1 MIKHAA
7 LPFNRSVRLGLALA
21 AAMTLAGCFG
31 AGSSGLGEAP
41 QGVDTAR
48 WKVDASD
55 CMRRADR
62 LAGEDMERSSGAAS
76 GSSSLSQ
83 DMARM
88 DARKAR
94 DRYYRNCLASKGYK
108 QS

>member
-1 MIKHAA
+1 MIKYS
-7 LPFNRSVRLGLALA
+7 LTLFNPSARLGLVLA
-21 AAMTLAGCFG
+21 AVITLSGCFG
-31 AGSSGLGEAP
+31 AGTSGLGEAP

-62 LAGEDMERSSGAAS
+62 LAGEDMERSAGAAS
-76 GSSSLSQ
+76 GSSVLSQ
-83 DMARM
+83 DLARM

-108 QS
+108 AQ

>member
-1 MIKHAA
+1 MMKHSHSR
-7 LPFNRSVRLGLALA
+7 FNHLVRPGLALA
-21 AAMTLAGCFG
+21 VALALSGCFG
-31 AGSSGLGEAP
+31 AGSAGLGEAP

-48 WKVDASD
+48 WKMDATD

-62 LAGEDMERSSGAAS
+62 LAGEDMERSAGAAS
-76 GSSSLSQ
+76 GGSALSQ

-94 DRYYRNCLASKGYK
+94 DRYYRTCLGTKGYTAE
-108 QS
+108 

>member
-1 MIKHAA
+1 MIKHG
-7 LPFNRSVRLGLALA
+7 LSLFNHPVRLGLALA
-21 AAMTLAGCFG
+21 AAMILSGCFG
-31 AGSSGLGEAP
+31 AGSSGLGQAP

-76 GSSSLSQ
+76 GSSVLSQ

-108 QS
+108 AD